1 MTVDSADNLYIN
13 DCKNNQIYKQNRDG
27 ELSLVV
33 TNFYDPRSVAVDSS
47 GNVYVVDYCN
57 HRIKKIMPDG
67 EMSTFAGR
75 RQGLKDGAG
84 SRAEFN
90 YPIGVTVD
98 SAGTVYVADSDNNCI
113 RKITPAGVVSTLAG
127 SGEWGF
133 ADGPGTEAQFNFP
146 LGVTV
151 DSSGAVYVADSINR
165 CIRKI
170 TPAGVVSTLAGGTGT
185 GATAKFNYP
194 SSVAVDSAGIV
205 YVTDTN
211 NHQIKKI
218 TPTGEVGTLAGSG
231 IQGFADGIGIKT
243 KFKHPSGVA
252 VDSSGT
258 VYVADSG
265 NNLIRRITSAGEVT
279 TLD

>member
-1 MTVDSADNLYIN
+1 MQIARASAVTVDSADNLYIN

-57 HRIKKIMPDG
+57 HRIKKITPDG

-98 SAGTVYVADSDNNCI
+98 SAGTVYVADSDNN
-113 RKITPAGVVSTLAG
+113 
-127 SGEWGF
+127 
-133 ADGPGTEAQFNFP
+133 
-146 LGVTV
+146 
-151 DSSGAVYVADSINR
+151 